1 MARSHAPI
9 RGAMPSEQSP
19 ARYRWRRVVA
29 ACGVLTSFVALAAIG
44 HDGQP
49 GIVSLWLL
57 CAGLGLAG
65 LSLHTMRK
73 ERRAG
78 ELLDRRRAER
88 DQAESHRRAA
98 EARSLELAETSPDI
112 VVAHGPDGR
121 MTSVSPACREVL
133 GYEPEELVGR
143 HGDDFV
149 LAEDLPVLLAMR
161 NRAREADDVS
171 ATFRLV
177 RRDGRAIWV
186 EAKLRIVRQAGS
198 DRVAETHA
206 IIRDVHERVEA
217 QRALAEAEERF
228 RTAFEEGAAGMAI
241 IDPDGR
247 MLRANRALCAITGHH
262 PAALEGRSMPSL
274 LHPEDRAQHDEERE
288 RMLSGQI
295 ATARGE
301 RRYLHDDGHV
311 VWVSVSTTL
320 VRDAG
325 GAPLHFLTQVQ
336 DVTERRRYEAELRH
350 MADHDALTG
359 LLNRRSFERELE
371 RHVDHVARYGPR
383 GAAILIDVD
392 LFKNVNDTL
401 GHSAGDQ
408 LIGKVADA
416 LRDQLRDGEVIARL
430 GGDEFAVLVPDGTP
444 QDAEATATEL
454 LEAIRGVRISSHS
467 GRLRNVSASIGVAP
481 FDSRRLTGEDV
492 LVNADLAMYEAK
504 EAGRDRVACHAGAK
518 DTGRPATRLSWTDVI
533 RDALDEERLVLQAQP
548 IMDLGSGDILQYE
561 MLLRMRDPLG
571 ELISPAAFLPVAE
584 RYDLIGAIDKWVVQR
599 AIQMLGEELARKNRL
614 VFEVNI
620 SGRSTGDPE
629 LLELIEAELEING
642 VEPEQVIFEIT
653 ETTAV
658 GNIPR
663 AQEFAAHLNELG
675 CRFALDDFGAAFAS
689 FYYLKHLP
697 FDYLKIDGEFVRTC
711 LDDRTDQLVIQA
723 VVDIARGLGKRT
735 VAEMVGDQRTLDL
748 LATLGV
754 DHAQGYHIGKPAP
767 LALWLVEAKRK
778 RDRAAKG
785 KPSLTAVP
793 GTA

>member
-1 MARSHAPI
+1 
-9 RGAMPSEQSP
+9 MPSEPSLG
-19 ARYRWRRVVA
+19 RYRWRRLIA
-29 ACGVLTSFVALAAIG
+29 ACGVLTSLVALGAIG

-49 GIVSLWLL
+49 GLVSLWLL
-57 CAGLGLAG
+57 CAGLGLAA
-65 LSLHTMRK
+65 LSLHAIRK
-73 ERRAG
+73 ERRAS
-78 ELLDRRRAER
+78 ELLARRQQER
-88 DQAESHRRAA
+88 DQADTRRLAA
-98 EARSLELAETSPDI
+98 EARSNELAETSPDI
-112 VVAHGPDGR
+112 VIVHGPDGR
-121 MTSVSPACREVL
+121 MTSVSHASRAVL
-133 GYEPEELVGR
+133 GYDPEELVGR
-143 HGDDFV
+143 AGDDFV
-149 LAEDLPVLLAMR
+149 LVEDLPVLLAMR
-161 NRAREADDVS
+161 NRAREVDDVS

-177 RRDGRAIWV
+177 HRDGRPIWV
-186 EAKLRIVRQAGS
+186 EAKLHIVRDARG
-198 DRVAETHA
+198 RVAETHA
-206 IIRDVHERVEA
+206 IVRDVHERVEA
-217 QRALAEAEERF
+217 QHALAEAEERF

-241 IDPDGR
+241 VSADGR
-247 MLRANRALCAITGHH
+247 LLRVNRALCAITGHQ
-262 PAALEGRSMPSL
+262 PTELEGRTMLSL
-274 LHPEDRAQHDEERE
+274 LHPDDRPQHDEESD
-288 RMLSGQI
+288 RMLSGRI

-320 VRDAG
+320 VRDAA
-325 GAPLHFLTQVQ
+325 GAPLHFLTQAQ

-383 GAAILIDVD
+383 GAALLIDVD

-416 LRDQLRDGEVIARL
+416 LRERLRDGEVIARL
-430 GGDEFAVLVPDGTP
+430 GGDEFAVLVPDGGP
-444 QDAEATATEL
+444 DDAEAIAGDL
-454 LEAIRGVRISSHS
+454 LEAIRSVRISSHS

-492 LVNADLAMYEAK
+492 LVNADLAMYDAK
-504 EAGRDRVACHAGAK
+504 EAGRDRVACHAAR
-518 DTGRPATRLSWTDVI
+518 DASNRLASRLSWTDVI

-548 IMDLGSGDILQYE
+548 IMDLASGEIHQYE

-584 RYDLIGAIDKWVVQR
+584 RYDLIGAIDKWVVRQ
-599 AIQMLGEELARKNRL
+599 AIRMLGEELTRKNRL

-629 LLELIEAELEING
+629 LLELIEQELELNG
-642 VEPEQVIFEIT
+642 VAPEQVIFEIT

-663 AQEFAAHLNELG
+663 AQEFAGHLNQLG

-723 VVDIARGLGKRT
+723 VVDIARGLGKHT
-735 VAEMVGDQRTLDL
+735 VAEMVGDQPTLEL
-748 LATLGV
+748 LAELGV

-767 LALWLVEAKRK
+767 LAKWLVEEKRK
-778 RDRAAKG
+778 RERAAKG
-785 KPSLTAVP
+785 LKAVSR
-793 GTA
+793 ASA

>member
-1 MARSHAPI
+1 
-9 RGAMPSEQSP
+9 MPSERTP
-19 ARYRWRRVVA
+19 RPDRWRRAIA
-29 ACGVLTSFVALAAIG
+29 ACGVLTSLVALAAIG
-44 HDGQP
+44 HEGQP
-49 GIVSLWLL
+49 RLVSLWLL
-57 CAGLGLAG
+57 CAGLALAA
-65 LSLHTMRK
+65 LSLHARRK
-73 ERRAG
+73 ERRATA
-78 ELLDRRRAER
+78 LLAARQAER
-88 DQAESHRRAA
+88 DEAEDRRRAA
-98 EARSLELAETSPDI
+98 EARSLELAETSPD
-112 VVAHGPDGR
+112 VLTVHGPDGR
-121 MTSVSPACREVL
+121 MTSVSAASRDVL
-133 GYEPEELVGR
+133 GYDPEELLGR
-143 HGDDFV
+143 QGDDFV

-161 NRAREADDVS
+161 NRAREVDDVS

-177 RRDGRAIWV
+177 RRDGRPVWV
-186 EAKLRIVRQAGS
+186 EAKLHIARDARG
-198 DRVAETHA
+198 RVAETHC
-206 IIRDVHERVEA
+206 IVRDVDDRVEA
-217 QRALAEAEERF
+217 QRRLAEAEERF

-241 IDPDGR
+241 VSPDGR
-247 MLRANRALCAITGHH
+247 LLRVNRALCAITGHH
-262 PAALEGRSMPSL
+262 PGELEGRTMLSL
-274 LHPEDRAQHDEERE
+274 LHPDDRPQHDEETD
-288 RMLSGQI
+288 RMLAGRI

-311 VWVSVSTTL
+311 VWVAVSTTL
-320 VRDAG
+320 VRAAG

-359 LLNRRSFERELE
+359 LLNRRAFERELE

-383 GAAILIDVD
+383 GAALLIDVD

-408 LIGKVADA
+408 LICRIADA
-416 LRDQLRDGEVIARL
+416 LRERLRDGEAIARL
-430 GGDEFAVLVPDGTP
+430 GGDEFAVLVPDGGP
-444 QDAEATATEL
+444 DDARSIAGDL
-454 LEAIRGVRISSHS
+454 LDAIRGVRISSPS

-504 EAGRDRVACHAGAK
+504 EAGRDRVACHVAAK
-518 DTGRPATRLSWTDVI
+518 DGPGRLASRLSWTDVI

-548 IMDLGSGDILQYE
+548 IMEVASGDIHQYE
-561 MLLRMRDPLG
+561 LLLRMRDPLG

-584 RYDLIGAIDKWVVQR
+584 RYDLIGAIDKWVVRR
-599 AIQMLGEELARKNRL
+599 AIQMLGEELTRKNRL

-629 LLELIEAELEING
+629 LLELIEHELDVNG
-642 VEPEQVIFEIT
+642 VDPEQVIFEIT

-663 AQEFAAHLNELG
+663 AQEFAAHLNQLG

-711 LDDRTDQLVIQA
+711 LHDRTDQLVIQA

-735 VAEMVGDQRTLDL
+735 VAEMVGDQETLDL
-748 LATLGV
+748 LAELGV

-767 LALWLVEAKRK
+767 LAKWLVEEKRK
-778 RDRAAKG
+778 RERAAKMV
-785 KPSLTAVP
+785 SRATS
-793 GTA
+793 

>member
-1 MARSHAPI
+1 M
-9 RGAMPSEQSP
+9 
-19 ARYRWRRVVA
+19 
-29 ACGVLTSFVALAAIG
+29 
-44 HDGQP
+44 
-49 GIVSLWLL
+49 
-57 CAGLGLAG
+57 LG
-65 LSLHTMRK
+65 
-73 ERRAG
+73 
-78 ELLDRRRAER
+78 
-88 DQAESHRRAA
+88 
-98 EARSLELAETSPDI
+98 
-112 VVAHGPDGR
+112 
-121 MTSVSPACREVL
+121 
-133 GYEPEELVGR
+133 
-143 HGDDFV
+143 
-149 LAEDLPVLLAMR
+149 EDLPIILAMR

-186 EAKLRIVRQAGS
+186 EAKLHIVRDAGGG
-198 DRVAETHA
+198 VAETHA
-206 IIRDVHERVEA
+206 IIRDVNERVEA
-217 QRALAEAEERF
+217 QRGLVEAEERF

-241 IDPDGR
+241 VSPEGLL
-247 MLRANRALCAITGHH
+247 LRVNRALCAITGHQ
-262 PAALEGRSMPSL
+262 PAELEGRSMLSL
-274 LHPEDRAQHDEERE
+274 LHPDDRPQHEQESE
-288 RMLSGQI
+288 RMLAGQI

-301 RRYLHDDGHV
+301 RRYLHEDGHV

-325 GAPLHFLTQVQ
+325 GGALHFLTQAQ

-359 LLNRRSFERELE
+359 LLNRRAFERELE

-383 GAAILIDVD
+383 GAAVLIDVD

-416 LRDQLRDGEVIARL
+416 LREQLRDGEVIARL
-430 GGDEFAVLVPDGTP
+430 GGDEFAVLVPDGSP

-504 EAGRDRVACHAGAK
+504 EAGRDRVACHSAAK
-518 DTGRPATRLSWTDVI
+518 DAPGRLASRLSWTDVI
-533 RDALDEERLVLQAQP
+533 RDALDEDRLVLQAQP
-548 IMDLGSGDILQYE
+548 IMDLASGDIHQYE
-561 MLLRMRDPLG
+561 LLLRMRDPLG

-584 RYDLIGAIDKWVVQR
+584 RYDLIGAIDKWVVKR
-599 AIQMLGEELARKNRL
+599 AIEMLGEELARKNRL
-614 VFEVNI
+614 IFEVNI

-629 LLELIEAELEING
+629 LLELIEHELEANR

-663 AQEFAAHLNELG
+663 AQEFAAHLNKLG

-697 FDYLKIDGEFVRTC
+697 FDYLKIDGEFVRSC

-735 VAEMVGDQRTLDL
+735 VAEMVGDQPTLEL
-748 LATLGV
+748 LAGLGV

-767 LALWLVEAKRK
+767 LAKWLVEEKRK
-778 RDRAAKG
+778 AERAAKG
-785 KPSLTAVP
+785 PLKVVSRATS
-793 GTA
+793 

>member
-1 MARSHAPI
+1 
-9 RGAMPSEQSP
+9 MPSESP
-19 ARYRWRRVVA
+19 GRYRWRRAIA
-29 ACGVLTSFVALAAIG
+29 ACGVLTSIVALAAIAQ
-44 HDGQP
+44 DDQP
-49 GIVSLWLL
+49 RLVSLWLL
-57 CAGLGLAG
+57 FAGLALAV
-65 LSLHTMRK
+65 LSVHAIRK
-73 ERRAG
+73 ERRAS
-78 ELLDRRRAER
+78 ELLAHRQAER
-88 DQAESHRRAA
+88 DQAETRRRAA
-98 EARSLELAETSPDI
+98 EARSHELAETSPDL
-112 VVAHGPDGR
+112 VCVHGPGGR
-121 MTSVSPACREVL
+121 MESVSQASRAVL
-133 GYEPEELVGR
+133 GYDPEELVGR
-143 HGDDFV
+143 SGDDFV

-177 RRDGRAIWV
+177 HRDGRPIWV
-186 EAKLRIVRQAGS
+186 EAKLHIVRDADG
-198 DRVAETHA
+198 RVAETHA
-206 IIRDVHERVEA
+206 IVRDVHERVEA
-217 QRALAEAEERF
+217 QRGLVEAEERF

-241 IDPDGR
+241 VSPEGR
-247 MLRANRALCAITGHH
+247 LLRVNRALCSITGHQ
-262 PAALEGRSMPSL
+262 PAELEGRTMLSL
-274 LHPEDRAQHDEERE
+274 LHPDDRPQHVEENE
-288 RMLSGQI
+288 RMLAGQI

-301 RRYLHDDGHV
+301 RRYLHEDGRV
-311 VWVSVSTTL
+311 VWVSVSTTI

-325 GAPLHFLTQVQ
+325 GRALHFLTQAQ

-359 LLNRRSFERELE
+359 LLNRRAFERELE

-383 GAAILIDVD
+383 GAALLIDVD

-416 LRDQLRDGEVIARL
+416 LRERLRDGEVIARL
-430 GGDEFAVLVPDGTP
+430 GGDEFAVLVPDGGP
-444 QDAEATATEL
+444 GDAEATAGEL
-454 LEAIRGVRISSHS
+454 LDAIRSVRISSPS

-504 EAGRDRVACHAGAK
+504 EAGRDQVACHVARGAG
-518 DTGRPATRLSWTDVI
+518 RLATRLSWTDVI

-548 IMDLGSGDILQYE
+548 IMDLASGDIHQYE
-561 MLLRMRDPLG
+561 LLLRMRDPLG

-584 RYDLIGAIDKWVVQR
+584 RYDLIGAIDKWVVRR
-599 AIQMLGEELARKNRL
+599 AIQMLGEELTRKNRL

-629 LLELIEAELEING
+629 LLELIEHELTANG
-642 VEPEQVIFEIT
+642 VAPEQVIFEIT

-663 AQEFAAHLNELG
+663 AQEFAAHLNQLG

-697 FDYLKIDGEFVRTC
+697 FDYLKIDGEFVRSC
-711 LDDRTDQLVIQA
+711 LDDRTDQLVIKA

-735 VAEMVGDQRTLDL
+735 VAEMVGDQPTLEL
-748 LATLGV
+748 LAQLGV

-767 LALWLVEAKRK
+767 LAKWLVEEKRK
-778 RDRAAKG
+778 RERAAKG
-785 KPSLTAVP
+785 PLKVVSRATS
-793 GTA
+793 

>member
-1 MARSHAPI
+1 MS
-9 RGAMPSEQSP
+9 SEQSP
-19 ARYRWRRVVA
+19 ARWRRAIA
-29 ACGVLTSFVALAAIG
+29 ACGVLTSIVALATIG

-49 GIVSLWLL
+49 RLVSLWLL
-57 CAGLGLAG
+57 VAGLALAV
-65 LSLHTMRK
+65 LSLHAIRK
-73 ERRAG
+73 ERRAT
-78 ELLDRRRAER
+78 ELLARRQAER
-88 DQAESHRRAA
+88 DQAETARRAA
-98 EARSLELAETSPDI
+98 EARSHELAETSPDI
-112 VVAHGPDGR
+112 VTVHGPDGR
-121 MTSVSPACREVL
+121 MVSVSPASREVL
-133 GYEPEELVGR
+133 GHEPGELLGR
-143 HGDDFV
+143 CWDDYV
-149 LAEDLPVLLAMR
+149 LAEDLPVILAMR
-161 NRAREADDVS
+161 NRAREVDDVS

-177 RRDGRAIWV
+177 RRDERPIWV
-186 EAKLRIVRQAGS
+186 EAKLHIVRAAGGG
-198 DRVAETHA
+198 VAESHA
-206 IIRDVHERVEA
+206 IIRDVHQRVEA
-217 QRALAEAEERF
+217 QRLLAEAEERF

-241 IDPDGR
+241 VSPDGR
-247 MLRANRALCAITGHH
+247 LLRVNRALCTITGHQ
-262 PAALEGRSMPSL
+262 PAELECRTMHSL
-274 LHPEDRAQHDEERE
+274 LHPEDRPQHEQETE
-288 RMLSGQI
+288 RMLGGQI

-320 VRDAG
+320 VCDAG
-325 GAPLHFLTQVQ
+325 GSALHFLTQAH

-359 LLNRRSFERELE
+359 LLNRRAFERELE

-383 GAAILIDVD
+383 GAALLIDVD

-416 LRDQLRDGEVIARL
+416 LRERLRDGEVIARL
-430 GGDEFAVLVPDGTP
+430 GGDEFAVLVPDGGP
-444 QDAEATATEL
+444 GDAEATAADL

-504 EAGRDRVACHAGAK
+504 EAGRDQVACHVTAK
-518 DTGRPATRLSWTDVI
+518 DAGRLATRLSWTDVI

-548 IMDLGSGDILQYE
+548 IMDVASGDIHQYE
-561 MLLRMRDPLG
+561 LLLRMRDPLG
-571 ELISPAAFLPVAE
+571 ELISPASFLPVAE
-584 RYDLIGAIDKWVVQR
+584 RYDLIGAIDKWVVRR
-599 AIQMLGEELARKNRL
+599 AIGMLGEELTRKNRL
-614 VFEVNI
+614 TFEVNI

-629 LLELIEAELEING
+629 LLELIEEELEANG
-642 VEPEQVIFEIT
+642 VAPEQVIFEIT

-663 AQEFAAHLNELG
+663 AQEFAARLNQLG

-697 FDYLKIDGEFVRTC
+697 FDYLKIDGEFVRSC

-735 VAEMVGDQRTLDL
+735 VAEMVGDQPTLDL
-748 LATLGV
+748 LVELGV
-754 DHAQGYHIGKPAP
+754 DHAQGYHIGRPAP
-767 LALWLVEAKRK
+767 LAKWLVEEKRK
-778 RDRAAKG
+778 RERAAKG
-785 KPSLTAVP
+785 PLKVVSRATS
-793 GTA
+793 

>member
-1 MARSHAPI
+1 MPPCGAPI
-9 RGAMPSEQSP
+9 TGVMPSESP
-19 ARYRWRRVVA
+19 GPYRWRRAIA
-29 ACGVLTSFVALAAIG
+29 ACGVLTSIVAIAAIFN
-44 HDGQP
+44 DGQNRL
-49 GIVSLWLL
+49 VSLWLL
-57 CAGLGLAG
+57 FAGVALAF
-65 LSLHTMRK
+65 LSLHAIRK
-73 ERRAG
+73 ERRAS
-78 ELLDRRRAER
+78 ELLARRQAER
-88 DQAESHRRAA
+88 DQAETRRRAA
-98 EARSLELAETSPDI
+98 EARSNELAETSPDI
-112 VVAHGPDGR
+112 VSMHGPDGR
-121 MTSVSPACREVL
+121 ITSISQASRAVL
-133 GYEPEELVGR
+133 GYDPDELIGR
-143 HGDDFV
+143 AGDDFV
-149 LAEDLPVLLAMR
+149 HVEDLPVILAMR

-171 ATFRLV
+171 ATFRMV
-177 RRDGRAIWV
+177 RRDGHPIWV
-186 EAKLRIVRQAGS
+186 EAKLHIVRDAAG
-198 DRVAETHA
+198 RVAETHS
-206 IIRDVHERVEA
+206 IVRDVHERVEA
-217 QRALAEAEERF
+217 QRALVEAEERF

-241 IDPDGR
+241 VAPDGR
-247 MLRANRALCAITGHH
+247 LLRVNRSLCSITGHQ
-262 PAALEGRSMPSL
+262 PADLEGRTMLSL
-274 LHPEDRAQHDEERE
+274 LHPEDRPQHDEESD

-301 RRYLHDDGHV
+301 RRYLHDDGRV

-416 LRDQLRDGEVIARL
+416 LRERLRDGEVIARL
-430 GGDEFAVLVPDGTP
+430 GGDEFAVLVPDGGP
-444 QDAEATATEL
+444 EDARSIAEDL
-454 LEAIRGVRISSHS
+454 LEAIRAVRISSHS

-504 EAGRDRVACHAGAK
+504 EAGRDRVASHVAAK
-518 DTGRPATRLSWTDVI
+518 DAPHRLASRLSWTDVI

-548 IMDLGSGDILQYE
+548 IMDVGTGEIHQYE

-584 RYDLIGAIDKWVVQR
+584 RYDLIGAIDKWVVKR
-599 AIQMLGEELARKNRL
+599 AIGMLGEELARKNRL

-629 LLELIEAELEING
+629 LLELIEHELAAND
-642 VEPEQVIFEIT
+642 VAPEQVIFEIT

-663 AQEFAAHLNELG
+663 AQEFAAHLNQLG

-735 VAEMVGDQRTLDL
+735 VAEMVGDQQTLDL

-778 RDRAAKG
+778 RERAANG
-785 KPSLTAVP
+785 KPSPEVVSRATS
-793 GTA
+793 

>member
-1 MARSHAPI
+1 MGCEPAPI
-9 RGAMPSEQSP
+9 SGGMPSELTSG
-19 ARYRWRRVVA
+19 RYRWRRAIA
-29 ACGVLTSFVALAAIG
+29 ASGVLTSLVALAAIG

-49 GIVSLWLL
+49 GLVSLWLL
-57 CAGLGLAG
+57 FAGLALAA
-65 LSLHTMRK
+65 LSLHAMRK

-78 ELLDRRRAER
+78 ELLARRQAER
-88 DQAESHRRAA
+88 DRAEDRRRAA
-98 EARSLELAETSPDI
+98 EAFSMELAETSPDI
-112 VVAHGPDGR
+112 VSVIGPDGQV
-121 MTSVSPACREVL
+121 TSTSAASRAVL
-133 GYEPEELVGR
+133 GYDPEELIGR
-143 HGDDFV
+143 CGDELV
-149 LAEDLPVLLAMR
+149 LGEDLPIILAMR

-177 RRDGRAIWV
+177 RRDGQPIWV
-186 EAKLRIVRQAGS
+186 EAKLHIVRAPGGG
-198 DRVAETHA
+198 VAETHA
-206 IIRDVHERVEA
+206 IIRDVNERVEA
-217 QRALAEAEERF
+217 QRGLVEAEERF

-241 IDPDGR
+241 VSPEDVL
-247 MLRANRALCAITGHH
+247 LRVNRALCAITGHQ
-262 PAALEGRSMPSL
+262 PAELEGRSMLSL
-274 LHPEDRAQHDEERE
+274 LHPDDRPQHEQESE
-288 RMLSGQI
+288 RMLAGQI

-301 RRYLHDDGHV
+301 RRYLHEDGRV

-325 GAPLHFLTQVQ
+325 GGVLHFLTQAQ

-359 LLNRRSFERELE
+359 LLNRRAFERELE

-383 GAAILIDVD
+383 GAAVLIDVD

-504 EAGRDRVACHAGAK
+504 EAGRDRVACHASAK
-518 DTGRPATRLSWTDVI
+518 DAPGRLASRLSWTDVI

-548 IMDLGSGDILQYE
+548 IMDLASGDIHQYE
-561 MLLRMRDPLG
+561 LLLRMRDPLG
-571 ELISPAAFLPVAE
+571 ELISPASFLPVAE
-584 RYDLIGAIDKWVVQR
+584 RYDLIGAIDKWVVKR
-599 AIQMLGEELARKNRL
+599 AIEMLGVELARKNRL
-614 VFEVNI
+614 IFEVNI

-629 LLELIEAELEING
+629 LLELIERELEVNH

-663 AQEFAAHLNELG
+663 AQEFAAHLNKLG

-697 FDYLKIDGEFVRTC
+697 FDYLKIDGEFVRSC
-711 LDDRTDQLVIQA
+711 LNDRTDQLVIQA

-735 VAEMVGDQRTLDL
+735 VAEMVGDQPTLEL
-748 LATLGV
+748 LAGLGV
-754 DHAQGYHIGKPAP
+754 DHAQGYHIGRPAP
-767 LALWLVEAKRK
+767 LAKWLVEEKRK
-778 RDRAAKG
+778 AERAAKG
-785 KPSLTAVP
+785 PLRVISSS
-793 GTA
+793 

>member
-1 MARSHAPI
+1 
-9 RGAMPSEQSP
+9 MPTEHTSG
-19 ARYRWRRVVA
+19 RYRWRRAIA
-29 ACGVLTSFVALAAIG
+29 ACGVLTSFVALGAIG

-49 GIVSLWLL
+49 SLVSLWLAV
-57 CAGLGLAG
+57 AGLALAG
-65 LSLHTMRK
+65 LSLHAIRK
-73 ERRAG
+73 ERRAA
-78 ELLDRRRAER
+78 ELIARRQDERDRAE
-88 DQAESHRRAA
+88 DGRRAA
-98 EARSLELAETSPDI
+98 EAFSMELAETSPDI
-112 VVAHGPDGR
+112 VTVHGLDGR
-121 MTSVSPACREVL
+121 LVSVSAASRAVL
-133 GYEPEELVGR
+133 GYDPEELLGR
-143 HGDDFV
+143 QGDDLV
-149 LAEDLPVLLAMR
+149 HGEDLPVLLAMR

-177 RRDGRAIWV
+177 RRDGRPIWV
-186 EAKLRIVRQAGS
+186 EAKLHVSRDARGRI
-198 DRVAETHA
+198 AETHA
-206 IIRDVHERVEA
+206 IVRDVNERVEA
-217 QRALAEAEERF
+217 QRGLVEAEERF

-241 IDPDGR
+241 VSPDGR
-247 MLRANRALCAITGHH
+247 LLRVNRALCAITGHQ
-262 PAALEGRSMPSL
+262 PAELEGRTMLSL
-274 LHPEDRAQHDEERE
+274 LHPDDRPQHEQESE
-288 RMLSGQI
+288 RMRSGQI

-301 RRYLHDDGHV
+301 RRYLHDDGRV

-325 GAPLHFLTQVQ
+325 GGALHFLTQAQ

-359 LLNRRSFERELE
+359 LLNRRAFERELE

-383 GAAILIDVD
+383 GAALLIDVD

-408 LIGKVADA
+408 LIGNLADA
-416 LRDQLRDGEVIARL
+416 LRDRLRDGEVIARL
-430 GGDEFAVLVPDGTP
+430 GGDEFAVLVPDGGP
-444 QDAEATATEL
+444 QGAEAIAGEL
-454 LEAIRGVRISSHS
+454 LEAIRAVRVSSHS

-504 EAGRDRVACHAGAK
+504 EAGRDRVACHMAAK
-518 DTGRPATRLSWTDVI
+518 DAPGRLATRLSWTDVI

-548 IMDLGSGDILQYE
+548 IMDLASGEIHQYE

-571 ELISPAAFLPVAE
+571 ELISPASFLPVAE
-584 RYDLIGAIDKWVVQR
+584 RYDLIGAIDKWVVKR
-599 AIQMLGEELARKNRL
+599 AIQMLGEELTRKNRL

-629 LLELIEAELEING
+629 LLELIEHELEASG
-642 VEPEQVIFEIT
+642 VAPEQVIFEIT

-663 AQEFAAHLNELG
+663 AQEFAARLNQLG

-697 FDYLKIDGEFVRTC
+697 FDYLKIDGEFVRSC

-735 VAEMVGDQRTLDL
+735 VAEMVGDQPTLEL
-748 LATLGV
+748 LAALGV

-767 LALWLVEAKRK
+767 LAKWLVEERRK
-778 RDRAAKG
+778 KERAAKVV
-785 KPSLTAVP
+785 SRATS
-793 GTA
+793 

>member
-1 MARSHAPI
+1 MARHGAPI
-9 RGAMPSEQSP
+9 TGAMPSESP
-19 ARYRWRRVVA
+19 GRYRWRRAIA
-29 ACGVLTSFVALAAIG
+29 ACGALTSIVGLAAIAQ
-44 HDGQP
+44 DDQSRL
-49 GIVSLWLL
+49 VSLWLL
-57 CAGLGLAG
+57 FAGVALAV
-65 LSLHTMRK
+65 LSVHAIRK
-73 ERRAG
+73 ERSAT
-78 ELLDRRRAER
+78 ELLATRQAER
-88 DQAESHRRAA
+88 DQAETRRRAA
-98 EARSLELAETSPDI
+98 EARSDELAETSPDI
-112 VVAHGPDGR
+112 VTVHGPDGL
-121 MTSVSPACREVL
+121 MVSVSPASRAVL
-133 GYEPEELVGR
+133 GYDPEELIGR
-143 HGDDFV
+143 AGDDFV

-177 RRDGRAIWV
+177 HRDGRPIWV
-186 EAKLRIVRQAGS
+186 EAKLHIVRGP
-198 DRVAETHA
+198 DGRVAQTHT

-217 QRALAEAEERF
+217 QRGLVEAEERF

-241 IDPDGR
+241 VNPDGR
-247 MLRANRALCAITGHH
+247 VLRVNRALCTITGHQ
-262 PAALEGRSMPSL
+262 PGELEGRTMLSL
-274 LHPEDRAQHDEERE
+274 LHPEDRPQHEQEVE

-320 VRDAG
+320 VRGAG
-325 GAPLHFLTQVQ
+325 GAPLHFLTQAQ

-359 LLNRRSFERELE
+359 LLNRRAFERELD

-383 GAAILIDVD
+383 GAALLIDVD

-416 LRDQLRDGEVIARL
+416 LRERLRDGEVIARL
-430 GGDEFAVLVPDGTP
+430 GGDEFAVLVPDGGP
-444 QDAEATATEL
+444 EDAEATAGEL
-454 LEAIRGVRISSHS
+454 LDAIRSVRISSPS

-504 EAGRDRVACHAGAK
+504 EAGRDQVACHVTSKEAG
-518 DTGRPATRLSWTDVI
+518 RLATRLSWTDVI

-548 IMDLGSGDILQYE
+548 IMEVASGEIHQYE

-571 ELISPAAFLPVAE
+571 ELISPASFLPVAE
-584 RYDLIGAIDKWVVQR
+584 RYDLIGAIDKWVVRR
-599 AIQMLGEELARKNRL
+599 AIQMLGEELTRKNRL
-614 VFEVNI
+614 VFEINI

-629 LLELIEAELEING
+629 LLELIEHELAANG
-642 VEPEQVIFEIT
+642 VAPEQVIFEIT

-663 AQEFAAHLNELG
+663 AQEFAAHLNQLG

-697 FDYLKIDGEFVRTC
+697 FDYLKIDGEFVRSC

-735 VAEMVGDQRTLDL
+735 VAEMVGDQPTLDL
-748 LATLGV
+748 LAQLGV

-767 LALWLVEAKRK
+767 LALWLVEEKRK
-778 RDRAAKG
+778 RERAAKA
-785 KPSLTAVP
+785 KRPLTVVNR
-793 GTA
+793 TA

>member
-1 MARSHAPI
+1 
-9 RGAMPSEQSP
+9 MPSDSP
-19 ARYRWRRVVA
+19 GRYRWRRAIA
-29 ACGVLTSFVALAAIG
+29 ACGVLTSVVAIAAIFN
-44 HDGQP
+44 DGQ
-49 GIVSLWLL
+49 GRLVSLWLL
-57 CAGLGLAG
+57 FAGLALAI
-65 LSLHTMRK
+65 LSVHAIRK
-73 ERRAG
+73 ERSAG
-78 ELLDRRRAER
+78 ELLARRQAER
-88 DQAESHRRAA
+88 DQAETRRRAA
-98 EARSLELAETSPDI
+98 EARSNELAETSPDI
-112 VVAHGPDGR
+112 VAVHGPDGR
-121 MTSVSPACREVL
+121 VTSVSQASRAVL
-133 GYEPEELVGR
+133 GYDPGELIGR
-143 HGDDFV
+143 SGEDFV
-149 LAEDLPVLLAMR
+149 LAEDIPVILAMR
-161 NRAREADDVS
+161 NRAREVDDVS
-171 ATFRLV
+171 ATFRMAH
-177 RRDGRAIWV
+177 RSGAAIWV
-186 EAKLRIVRQAGS
+186 EAKLHIVRDARGG
-198 DRVAETHA
+198 VAETHT

-217 QRALAEAEERF
+217 QRALVEAEERF

-241 IDPDGR
+241 VAPDGR
-247 MLRANRALCAITGHH
+247 VLRVNRALCAITGHQ
-262 PAALEGRSMPSL
+262 PADLEGRTMLSL
-274 LHPEDRAQHDEERE
+274 LHPDDRPQQDEESD

-325 GAPLHFLTQVQ
+325 GAGGKPLHFLTQAQ

-408 LIGKVADA
+408 LIGKVSDA
-416 LRDQLRDGEVIARL
+416 LRERLRDGEVIARL
-430 GGDEFAVLVPDGTP
+430 GGDEFAVLVPDGGP
-444 QDAEATATEL
+444 EDARSIAEDL
-454 LEAIRGVRISSHS
+454 LEAIRQVRISSPS

-504 EAGRDRVACHAGAK
+504 EAGRDRVAGHVAAK
-518 DTGRPATRLSWTDVI
+518 DAPNRLASRLSWTDVI

-548 IMDLGSGDILQYE
+548 IMDVASGDIHQYE
-561 MLLRMRDPLG
+561 LLLRMRDPLG

-584 RYDLIGAIDKWVVQR
+584 RYDLIGAIDKWVVRR

-614 VFEVNI
+614 TFEVNI

-629 LLELIEAELEING
+629 LLELIEHELAASG
-642 VEPEQVIFEIT
+642 VEPDQVIFEIT

-663 AQEFAAHLNELG
+663 AQEFAAHLNQLG

-697 FDYLKIDGEFVRTC
+697 FDYLKIDGEFVRGC

-735 VAEMVGDQRTLDL
+735 VAEMVGDQPTLDL
-748 LATLGV
+748 LASLGI

-767 LALWLVEAKRK
+767 LSLWLVEEKRK
-778 RDRAAKG
+778 RERAAKG
-785 KPSLTAVP
+785 PLKVVSRATS
-793 GTA
+793 

>member
-1 MARSHAPI
+1 
-9 RGAMPSEQSP
+9 MPSEQSP
-19 ARYRWRRVVA
+19 ARYRFRRAVA
-29 ACGVLTSFVALAAIG
+29 ASGVVTSLVALAAIG

-49 GIVSLWLL
+49 GLVSLWLL
-57 CAGLGLAG
+57 CAGLALAA
-65 LSLHTMRK
+65 LSLHAIRK
-73 ERRAG
+73 ERRAV
-78 ELLDRRRAER
+78 ELLAYRQAER
-88 DQAESHRRAA
+88 DQAEDRRRAA

-112 VVAHGPDGR
+112 LVAHGPDGR
-121 MTSVSPACREVL
+121 MQSISPACREVL
-133 GYEPEELVGR
+133 GYEPEELIGR
-143 HGDDFV
+143 TGDDFV
-149 LAEDLPVLLAMR
+149 HAEDLPVLLAMR
-161 NRAREADDVS
+161 NRAREVDDVS

-177 RRDGRAIWV
+177 RRDGRPIWV
-186 EAKLRIVRQAGS
+186 EAKLRIVRRAGS
-198 DRVAETHA
+198 NRAAETHS

-241 IDPDGR
+241 VSPEGR
-247 MLRANRALCAITGHH
+247 LLRVNRALCLVTGHQ
-262 PAALEGRSMPSL
+262 PTQLEGRSMLSL
-274 LHPEDRAQHDEERE
+274 LHPDDRPQHEQESA
-288 RMLSGQI
+288 RMLAGQI

-320 VRDAG
+320 VRDG
-325 GAPLHFLTQVQ
+325 GGSALHFLTQAQ

-359 LLNRRSFERELE
+359 LLNRRAFERELE

-383 GAAILIDVD
+383 GAAVLIDID

-416 LRDQLRDGEVIARL
+416 LRDRLRDGEVIARL
-430 GGDEFAVLVPDGTP
+430 GGDEFAVLVPDGGP
-444 QDAEATATEL
+444 DDAEAIAGEL
-454 LEAIRGVRISSHS
+454 LEAIRSVRVSSHS

-504 EAGRDRVACHAGAK
+504 ETGRDRVACHVGAK
-518 DTGRPATRLSWTDVI
+518 DAPGRLATRLSWTDVI

-548 IMDLGSGDILQYE
+548 IMDLASGEIHQYE

-584 RYDLIGAIDKWVVQR
+584 RYDLIGAIDKWVVRQ
-599 AIQMLGEELARKNRL
+599 AIRMLGEELARKNRL

-629 LLELIEAELEING
+629 LLELIEHELDVNG
-642 VEPEQVIFEIT
+642 VDPEQVIFEIT

-663 AQEFAAHLNELG
+663 AQEFAAHLNALG

-689 FYYLKHLP
+689 FFYLKHLP
-697 FDYLKIDGEFVRTC
+697 FDYLKIDGEFVRSC
-711 LDDRTDQLVIQA
+711 LHDRTDQLVIKA
-723 VVDIARGLGKRT
+723 VVDLARGLGKRT
-735 VAEMVGDQRTLDL
+735 VAEMVGDQPTLEL
-748 LATLGV
+748 LAGLGV
-754 DHAQGYHIGKPAP
+754 DHVQGYHIGKPAP
-767 LALWLVEAKRK
+767 LAKWLVEERRK
-778 RDRAAKG
+778 TEQAARKMVSRAT
-785 KPSLTAVP
+785 S
-793 GTA
+793 

>member
-1 MARSHAPI
+1 M
-9 RGAMPSEQSP
+9 
-19 ARYRWRRVVA
+19 
-29 ACGVLTSFVALAAIG
+29 
-44 HDGQP
+44 
-49 GIVSLWLL
+49 VSISQ
-57 CAGLGLAG
+57 A
-65 LSLHTMRK
+65 S
-73 ERRAG
+73 RA
-78 ELLDRRRAER
+78 
-88 DQAESHRRAA
+88 
-98 EARSLELAETSPDI
+98 
-112 VVAHGPDGR
+112 
-121 MTSVSPACREVL
+121 VL
-133 GYEPEELVGR
+133 GYDPEELVGR
-143 HGDDFV
+143 VGDDFV
-149 LAEDLPVLLAMR
+149 LVEDLPVILAMR
-161 NRAREADDVS
+161 NRAREVDDVS

-177 RRDGRAIWV
+177 HRDGRPIWV
-186 EAKLRIVRQAGS
+186 EAKLHIVRDAAG
-198 DRVAETHA
+198 RVAETHA
-206 IIRDVHERVEA
+206 IVRDVHERVEA

-241 IDPDGR
+241 VSPDGR
-247 MLRANRALCAITGHH
+247 LLRVNRALCAITGHQ
-262 PAALEGRSMPSL
+262 PAELEGRTMLSL
-274 LHPEDRAQHDEERE
+274 LHPDDRPQHDEESD

-301 RRYLHDDGHV
+301 RRYLHDDGRV

-325 GAPLHFLTQVQ
+325 GSPLHFLTQAQ

-383 GAAILIDVD
+383 GAALLIDVD

-416 LRDQLRDGEVIARL
+416 LRERLRDGEVIARL
-430 GGDEFAVLVPDGTP
+430 GGDEFAVLVPDGGP
-444 QDAEATATEL
+444 DDAEAIAGDL
-454 LEAIRGVRISSHS
+454 LEAIRSVRISSHS

-504 EAGRDRVACHAGAK
+504 ESGRDRVACHAGK
-518 DTGRPATRLSWTDVI
+518 DAPNRLASRLSWTDVI

-548 IMDLGSGDILQYE
+548 IMDLASGEIHQYE

-584 RYDLIGAIDKWVVQR
+584 RYDLIGAIDKWVVRQ
-599 AIQMLGEELARKNRL
+599 AIRMLGEELTRKNRL

-629 LLELIEAELEING
+629 LLELIERELELNG
-642 VEPEQVIFEIT
+642 VAPEQVIFEIT

-663 AQEFAAHLNELG
+663 AQEFAAHLNQLG

-735 VAEMVGDQRTLDL
+735 VAEMVGDQPTLDL
-748 LATLGV
+748 LAGLGV
-754 DHAQGYHIGKPAP
+754 DHAQGYHIGRPAP
-767 LALWLVEAKRK
+767 LAKWLVEEKRK
-778 RDRAAKG
+778 RERAAKG
-785 KPSLTAVP
+785 LRSFPAQPPSLEGRAVGRP
-793 GTA
+793 HDRRLARPRRSR